1 MALPIRPTPILTG
14 KDAER
19 LEAYMAESEYVKETI
34 EPMQLNWDAINAAI
48 ERIRLRRKE
57 FLTQKGLI

>member
-19 LEAYMAESEYVKETI
+19 LDAYMAESEYVKEKI
-34 EPMQLNWDAINAAI
+34 EPIPLNWDAINAAI

-57 FLTQKGLI
+57 LLAKKA